1 MKPNELRNKIN
12 ERNWELLL
20 DAINEGKVVPI
31 IGEDL
36 ISVSTEEGKQPIR
49 EYVLKKLSE
58 QFYEGNEVLDF
69 STIEIIIKNKYGGDI
84 YYEIYRG
91 YK

>member
-36 ISVSTEEGKQPIR
+36 IIQLLDSNNNDLRKYRDEACRTSYLDYYRKSIQE
-49 EYVLKKLSE
+49 LSA
-58 QFYEGNEVLDF
+58 N
-69 STIEIIIKNKYGGDI
+69 
-84 YYEIYRG
+84 
-91 YK
+91 